1 MGLDP
6 QGIPWNNLDTSRVE
20 YRKSRLENYMNYENL
35 RPEQRPASAAALQ
48 AEISSHHVES
58 DAQFFEFESNERQLR
73 SSIVHFQ
80 LRNLVWSTS
89 SHDVL
94 VTHINE
100 IVHYGYHSEKATPVR
115 VPNHLSNKNT
125 FPQCKPHLDACFGSF
140 ACLSWARYW
149 SYPYCGRWSHACIL
163 IKSFCR
169 CCCCV
174 LLLCVAA
181 GSYRCCLVVT
191 RRRRAIRIHV

>member
-100 IVHYGYHSEKATPVR
+100 IVHYGYHSGKATPVR
-115 VPNHLSNKNT
+115 EPNHLSK
-125 FPQCKPHLDACFGSF
+125 KKHLSLMQASPRRMFWVIRLFVFGRGKGAILTAVGGHMHAS
-140 ACLSWARYW
+140 S
-149 SYPYCGRWSHACIL
+149 SSH
-163 IKSFCR
+163 R
-169 CCCCV
+169 V
-174 LLLCVAA
+174 
-181 GSYRCCLVVT
+181 
-191 RRRRAIRIHV
+191 

>member
-48 AEISSHHVES
+48 AEISSHHVGS

-100 IVHYGYHSEKATPVR
+100 IVHYGYHSEKTTPV
-115 VPNHLSNKNT
+115 SA
-125 FPQCKPHLDACFGSF
+125 KPPLERKAPFHASLTSTHVLGHSPLCLWNRPKRGS
-140 ACLSWARYW
+140 LLRSVV
-149 SYPYCGRWSHACIL
+149 SCIL
-163 IKSFCR
+163 AESF
-169 CCCCV
+169 
-174 LLLCVAA
+174 LLLLLGVAS
-181 GSYRCCLVVT
+181 GC
-191 RRRRAIRIHV
+191 